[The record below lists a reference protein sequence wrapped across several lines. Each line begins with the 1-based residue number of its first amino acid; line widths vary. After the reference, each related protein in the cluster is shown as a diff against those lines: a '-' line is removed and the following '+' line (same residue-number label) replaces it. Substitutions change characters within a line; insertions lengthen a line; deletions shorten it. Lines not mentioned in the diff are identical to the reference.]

1 MKIQP
6 HHRER
11 ARTLAQHEMGHYV
24 LSKVMG
30 FGTGQVTLELTGF
43 DGHRGGST
51 IHLDQP
57 TANLDAVI
65 SYLERRVIVLF
76 AGALAEALSPVQTPE
91 KGIDQTKASEIFL
104 SPNLGA
110 GDDHAKVREALMLLR
125 NIHSVTPCGK
135 DDVYRQLIDIRDR
148 LWDRASELVEQFE
161 DTIVG
166 LACSLTQTL
175 QVSGTGNSQAIRG
188 SMSEEVLSALP
199 GVQALPRLD
208 P

>member
-11 ARTLAQHEMGHYV
+11 VRTLAQHEMGHYV
-24 LSKVMG
+24 LARVMG
-30 FGTGQVTLELTGF
+30 FGTGKVTMELMGF
-43 DGHRGGST
+43 DGRRGGST

-57 TANLDAVI
+57 TADLDAVI
-65 SYLERRVIVLF
+65 SYLERRVIVLY
-76 AGALAEALSPVQTPE
+76 AGALAEALSPVQTPQ
-91 KGIDQTKASEIFL
+91 KGIDQAKASEIFL

-110 GDDHAKVREALMLLR
+110 GEDHAKVREALMLLR
-125 NIHSVTPCGK
+125 NIHNVTRCDK
-135 DDVYRQLIDIRDR
+135 NDVQRQMNDIGNR
-148 LWDRASELVEQFE
+148 LWARASELVEQFE

-175 QVSGTGNSQAIRG
+175 QVSGVGNSQAIQG
-188 SMSEEVLSALP
+188 SMSEKILSGLP
-199 GVQALPRLD
+199 GVQALPLLD

>member
-6 HHRER
+6 HYRER

-30 FGTGQVTLELTGF
+30 FGTGQVTLEIKGF

-76 AGALAEALSPVQTPE
+76 AGALAEALSPVQSPE
-91 KGIDQTKASEIFL
+91 KGIDQAKASEIFL
-104 SPNLGA
+104 SSILGA

-125 NIHSVTPCGK
+125 NIHNAVDCDK
-135 DDVYRQLIDIRDR
+135 EDVYRQITDIGNR
-148 LWDRASELVEQFE
+148 LWARASELVEQFE

-166 LACSLTQTL
+166 LACALTQTL
-175 QVSGTGNSQAIRG
+175 RVTGAGNSQAISG
-188 SMSEEVLSALP
+188 SMSEEILSALP